1 MINDEK
7 NKEIEKNL
15 RAFEQTIIRFLDL
28 PVSLLFHETEFLL
41 THIKQMKTR
50 MDAGHNTMNHFV
62 QKIISRYP
70 LEIYLIRRFFPIHFQ
85 LRPNLAES
93 AYFVLYLAEALN
105 PFRKQGRY

>member
-1 MINDEK
+1 MMK

-15 RAFEQTIIRFLDL
+15 KHLSKRLFVLDL

-93 AYFVLYLAEALN
+93 AYLVLYLAEALN

>member
-1 MINDEK
+1 
-7 NKEIEKNL
+7 
-15 RAFEQTIIRFLDL
+15 
-28 PVSLLFHETEFLL
+28 
-41 THIKQMKTR
+41 

-105 PFRKQGRY
+105 PFRKQGEILIVSNQPISILNTLKTDSTKYEHVDQRMPDRTSVSFQKSIKQNNGI

>member
-1 MINDEK
+1 MSK
-7 NKEIEKNL
+7 RL
-15 RAFEQTIIRFLDL
+15 FVFLDL